1 MGELRMNVTAIM
13 SGSKKALNGSTG
25 KILFH
30 VFYFGFGIISAN
42 ATVFGEFSPF
52 GMSAAAAVPF
62 PNAVFSAIG
71 SVIGYMMF
79 GRRNFRYAAAV
90 IAVLAIRWTLKDI
103 KKINRLSIYPIL
115 VCALPTFATA
125 VSVMSV
131 NGFTAERV
139 VSYTLET
146 MLAGAAAYFISR
158 TVIILN
164 GTKTIGMLLPQ
175 ETVCIILTGCIGIL
189 ALSTLNIGSLSI
201 GRIFAGI
208 CILIAAHY
216 GGVAGGCISGISMG
230 IVLGISSAEYYFLG
244 TAYTFGGLMAGLFT
258 PMGNIVSSFIFLIS
272 SGIASLQAQD
282 LKTVIQIM
290 YETAISGFIF
300 AVMPKN
306 TFNFISAVFALNK
319 TDKNCEGLRRS
330 VIMRLDFASKAL
342 SGVSEDVEKV
352 SEKLSKIVTP
362 TLESVYQKSIEKTC
376 TRCGMRVFCWEHKN
390 GLSLDDFDGINEK
403 LRKNGEI
410 QSADFNEKFKKICCR
425 TEEMANSVN
434 QFYKSYLS
442 SETAAKRIDEIR
454 NVVAGQF
461 CGLGDIL
468 GEMADEYENYE
479 VFDNPLAEKVIV
491 KLKELEF
498 MPIDANCRIDHMG
511 RMTVETEIL
520 DSKNKIKKSLIMHE
534 LSKVC
539 GRTFDMPNITTA
551 FGRCRII
558 LSERTSFEV
567 EIAASQ
573 HVSSSGQLCGDH
585 FTYFN
590 DGMGR
595 MITILSDGMGTG
607 GRAAVDGGMAVSIM
621 SKLVK
626 AGLGFDC
633 SLKVVNAALMVKS
646 EDESLATLDITSIDL
661 YNGATNFFKAGAAV
675 SFIKKSNRM
684 YKVETPSLPLG
695 ILPDVEFT
703 RTEDDL
709 HSGDII
715 VMLSDGA
722 LYTGDDWIEHTISAW
737 EGKPMQELAD
747 FINDEAVSRR
757 NDGHDDDITV
767 IAMKIA

>member
-1 MGELRMNVTAIM
+1 MNMTAIM
-13 SGSKKALNGSTG
+13 SGSKKALNGSTE
-25 KILFH
+25 KVLFN

-42 ATVFGEFSPF
+42 GTVFGEFSPF
-52 GMSAAAAVPF
+52 GISAAAAVPF
-62 PNAVFSAIG
+62 PNALLSALG

-79 GRRNFRYAAAV
+79 GRKNFRYVAAILAV
-90 IAVLAIRWTLKDI
+90 IAIRWTLKDI
-103 KKINRLSIYPIL
+103 QKINKTSIYPVL
-115 VCALPTFATA
+115 VCAVPTFATGMA
-125 VSVMSV
+125 VMSV
-131 NGFTAERV
+131 NGFSFENIF
-139 VSYTLET
+139 SYVLEALLGG
-146 MLAGAAAYFISR
+146 MAAYFIAR
-158 TVIILN
+158 TIVIFQ
-164 GTKTIGMLLPQ
+164 GTKTLGMLLPQ
-175 ETVCIILTGCIGIL
+175 EIVCVIMTGCIGIL
-189 ALSTLNIGSLSI
+189 ALSAFNIGSLSI

-208 CILIAAHY
+208 CILTAAHY

-230 IVLGISSAEYYFLG
+230 VVLGISSAEYYFLG
-244 TAYTFGGLMAGLFT
+244 TSYTFGGLMAGLFA
-258 PMGNIVSSFIFLIS
+258 PMGNIVSALIFLVS
-272 SGIASLQAQD
+272 GGIASLQAQD

-290 YETAISGFIF
+290 YETAISGVIF

-306 TFNFISAVFALNK
+306 AFNFISAIFALKK

-362 TLESVYQKSIEKTC
+362 TLDSVYQKSVESTC
-376 TRCGMRVFCWEHKN
+376 ARCGMKVFCWEHKN
-390 GLSLDDFDGINEK
+390 GVSLEDFESVGEK

-410 QSADFNEKFKKICCR
+410 KSEDFCDDFKRVCCR
-425 TEEMANSVN
+425 TSEMSAAVN
-434 QFYKSYLS
+434 KFYKSYLS
-442 SETAAKRIDEIR
+442 SEAAAKRVDEIR
-454 NVVAGQF
+454 TVVAGQF
-461 CGLGDIL
+461 CGLGEIL

-479 VFDNPLAEKVIV
+479 IFDNALAENVIV
-491 KLKELEF
+491 RLKKLGM
-498 MPIDANCRIDHMG
+498 MPIDVSCRIDYMG
-511 RMTVETEIL
+511 RMTVEAEIF
-520 DSKNKIKKSLIMHE
+520 DSKEKLKKTTIMHE

-539 GRTFDMPNITTA
+539 GRKFDMPNITTA

-558 LSERTSFEV
+558 LSERTAFEV

-573 HVSSSGQLCGDH
+573 HVSNSGQLCGDN
-585 FTYFN
+585 FIYFN

-595 MITILSDGMGTG
+595 MITVLSDGMGTG
-607 GRAAVDGGMAVSIM
+607 GRAAVDVGMAVSIM

-646 EDESLATLDITSIDL
+646 EDESLVTLDVISVDL
-661 YNGATNFFKAGAAV
+661 YNGETNFFKAGAAV
-675 SFIKKSNRM
+675 SFIKKSNKM
-684 YKVETPSLPLG
+684 YRVETPSLPLG

-703 RTEDDL
+703 CTEDNL

-722 LYTGDDWIEHTISAW
+722 LSTGDEWIEHIISSW
-737 EGKPMQELAD
+737 ENKTMQELAD
-747 FINDEAVSRR
+747 LINDEATSRR

>member
-1 MGELRMNVTAIM
+1 MNMTAIM
-13 SGSKKALNGSTG
+13 SGSKKALNGSAG
-25 KILFH
+25 KVLFN

-52 GMSAAAAVPF
+52 GISAAAAVPF
-62 PNAVFSAIG
+62 PNALLSALG

-79 GRRNFRYAAAV
+79 GQRNFRYAAAV
-90 IAVLAIRWTLKDI
+90 IAVIAIRWTLKDI
-103 KKINRLSIYPIL
+103 KKITGTNIYPVL
-115 VCALPTFATA
+115 VSALPTFATA

-131 NGFTAERV
+131 NGFTVQRIL
-139 VSYTLET
+139 SYTLET
-146 MLAGAAAYFISR
+146 LLAGAAAYFIYR
-158 TVIILN
+158 TVVILN
-164 GTKTIGMLLPQ
+164 GTKTLGMLLPQ
-175 ETVCIILTGCIGIL
+175 ETVCIIMTGCIGIL
-189 ALSTLNIGSLSI
+189 ALSAFQIGSLSI

-208 CILIAAHY
+208 CILTAAHY
-216 GGVAGGCISGISMG
+216 GGVAGGCISGITTG

-244 TAYTFGGLMAGLFT
+244 TSYTFGGLMAGLFA
-258 PMGNIVSSFIFLIS
+258 PMGNIVSSFIF
-272 SGIASLQAQD
+272 
-282 LKTVIQIM
+282 
-290 YETAISGFIF
+290 
-300 AVMPKN
+300 
-306 TFNFISAVFALNK
+306 FISAVFALNK

-362 TLESVYQKSIEKTC
+362 TLDSVYGKSIENTC
-376 TRCGMRVFCWEHKN
+376 TRCGMKVFCWEHKN
-390 GLSLDDFDGINEK
+390 GISLDDLESVGEI

-410 QSADFNEKFKKICCR
+410 KSDDFGEKFKRICCR

-434 QFYKSYLS
+434 KFYKSYLS
-442 SETAAKRIDEIR
+442 SEVASKRIDEIR

-479 VFDNPLAEKVIV
+479 TFDNALAENVIM
-491 KLKELEF
+491 KFKELGF

-520 DSKNKIKKSLIMHE
+520 DSRCQIKKTVIMRE
-534 LSKVC
+534 ISKIC
-539 GRTFDMPNITTA
+539 GRKFDLPNITTA
-551 FGRCRII
+551 FGRCRIV

-585 FTYFN
+585 FSYFN

-595 MITILSDGMGTG
+595 MITVLSDGMGTG

-621 SKLVK
+621 SKLLK

-646 EDESLATLDITSIDL
+646 EDESLATLDIISTDL
-661 YNGATNFFKAGAAV
+661 YNGKTDFFKAGAAV
-675 SFIKKSNRM
+675 SFIRKANRM

-703 RTEDDL
+703 CTEDNL

-722 LYTGDDWIEHTISAW
+722 LYMGDEWIEHIISSW
-737 EGKPMQELAD
+737 ENKPMQELAD
-747 FINDEAVSRR
+747 LINDEATSRR